1 MTLREKRKDLP
12 KTFSIGNEILNMK
25 KKNISK
31 REHTF
36 CYIEYYLA
44 RGDIRELGVV
54 SNQFKMEN

>member
-1 MTLREKRKDLP
+1 
-12 KTFSIGNEILNMK
+12 MK